1 MSIDKCTPGKW
12 VANEEYL
19 GWAIRANL
27 NPVCI
32 GLDGGK
38 DNGESDAKLI
48 ASSRDMYEA
57 LLKILNMSDPGSYEK
72 AIFDMKDIARKA
84 LPKL

>member
-48 ASSRDMYEA
+48 ASSKDMYLVLQEVVLQLERFNDA
-57 LLKILNMSDPGSYEK
+57 PFVYLKR
-72 AIFDMKDIARKA
+72 IASEA